1 MKVLHPGL
9 CRELWLRDDL
19 LRRHRRF
26 QRSHKWLLCDW
37 GNWKWKLK
45 SGPTF
50 CLQQFLNLFVPV
62 DRLHEPLLLQPWRAS
77 WEVPGGT
84 KSRNCRPRETAQ
96 VYNVHTMK
104 DEFMI
109 VSGMPERNGDR
120 HVSEIASMALDLL
133 AGIDTTSVNLIW
145 STNIGPDSRLSGFPD
160 PPPTQCKTHHKVG
173 KSATSFLWSF
183 FSAAILLFRRMGF
196 HSGPAMGV
204 VAGNNIPN
212 YCIMSDTGN
221 LARLVYF

>member
-1 MKVLHPGL
+1 MTIFLAGCYDPEEVIAKKDYSPSKTVLHPGL
-9 CRELWLRDDL
+9 RRELWLRDDL

-45 SGPTF
+45 SGPTI
-50 CLQQFLNLFVPV
+50 CLQQFFNLFVPV
-62 DRLHEPLLLQPWRAS
+62 DRLHEPLLLQPRRAS

-84 KSRNCRPRETAQ
+84 KSRNCRPKETAQ

-120 HVSEIASMALDLL
+120 HVSEIASIALDLL
-133 AGIDTTSVNLIW
+133 AGIDT
-145 STNIGPDSRLSGFPD
+145 
-160 PPPTQCKTHHKVG
+160 
-173 KSATSFLWSF
+173 A
-183 FSAAILLFRRMGF
+183 
-196 HSGPAMGV
+196 
-204 VAGNNIPN
+204 
-212 YCIMSDTGN
+212 
-221 LARLVYF
+221 

>member
-1 MKVLHPGL
+1 
-9 CRELWLRDDL
+9 
-19 LRRHRRF
+19 
-26 QRSHKWLLCDW
+26 
-37 GNWKWKLK
+37 
-45 SGPTF
+45 
-50 CLQQFLNLFVPV
+50 
-62 DRLHEPLLLQPWRAS
+62 
-77 WEVPGGT
+77 
-84 KSRNCRPRETAQ
+84 
-96 VYNVHTMK
+96 MK

-133 AGIDTTSVNLIW
+133 AGIDTASVNLIW

-160 PPPTQCKTHHKVG
+160 PSPTQCKTDHKVR
-173 KSATSFLWSF
+173 KKWLPYQLPLEKF